1 MKIIWGSKVGDNHVY
16 SFFFNITKKGKNM
29 NFVTF
34 ELLGLYCFQNR
45 KKFTLNSLLI
55 LFVQLNNHCDI

>member
-1 MKIIWGSKVGDNHVY
+1 MKIVWGSKVGDNHEY
-16 SFFFNITKKGKNM
+16 SLFFNITKKGTNM

-45 KKFTLNSLLI
+45 KKFTLNSLVI
-55 LFVQLNNHCDI
+55 LFGQLNNHCDI

>member
-1 MKIIWGSKVGDNHVY
+1 MKIVWGSEVGDNHVY
-16 SFFFNITKKGKNM
+16 SLFFNITKKDKNM

-34 ELLGLYCFQNR
+34 ELLGLYCFKQE
-45 KKFTLNSLLI
+45 KITLNSLVI

>member
-1 MKIIWGSKVGDNHVY
+1 MKIVWGSKVGDNHVY
-16 SFFFNITKKGKNM
+16 SLFFNITKKDKNM

-45 KKFTLNSLLI
+45 KNLP
-55 LFVQLNNHCDI
+55 

>member
-1 MKIIWGSKVGDNHVY
+1 MKIVWGSEMGDNHVY
-16 SFFFNITKKGKNM
+16 SLFFNIIKKAKNM

-34 ELLGLYCFQNR
+34 ELLGLYCFKQE
-45 KKFTLNSLLI
+45 KITLNSLVI

>member
-1 MKIIWGSKVGDNHVY
+1 MGDNHVY
-16 SFFFNITKKGKNM
+16 SLFFNIIKKAKNM

-34 ELLGLYCFQNR
+34 ELLGLYCFKQE
-45 KKFTLNSLLI
+45 KITLNSLVI

>member
-1 MKIIWGSKVGDNHVY
+1 MKIVWGSEVGDNHVY
-16 SFFFNITKKGKNM
+16 SLFFNITKKAKNM

-34 ELLGLYCFQNR
+34 ELLGLYCFKQE
-45 KKFTLNSLLI
+45 KITLNSLVI